1 MDKLKKL
8 LESTLVK
15 DFEIIKEE
23 TYLPKEDNDT
33 EFKKNDLFRLKD
45 DPSREFVLTSIKDD
59 NYELREL
66 TLDKKTKD
74 IYNPYININYKQLSN
89 WFDKIELFDGN
100 GELDESVQYLV
111 EGIEEIKKYFPNVPE
126 EKFQQLVDLDPTY
139 TGGNK
144 LGKFG
149 KWILTLYN
157 KGQLKDEDFYK
168 VTEYLITFKNNLQK
182 IQNKDIM
189 SYKTLPDLAKAIQ
202 GYENQEDVSN
212 RQQVKN
218 IKKDVKKVK
227 ETNEWLIIS
236 PKTEQSACY
245 YGANTKW
252 CTAGKNHNMFDY
264 YNDQGPIYIFINKL
278 NNKKYQ
284 FHAESFQFMN
294 ELDEPTAP
302 AKVIK
307 DKELLDFI
315 EEKLFN
321 YIHDDDYD
329 CYEECPLY
337 GVYPNDDYYAVTT
350 DDIENFFSMF
360 YGGEDSETLNI
371 IEKWWYN
378 EDIDEIIEI
387 IRELSYYDKLDEKA
401 KEIGFDSYEDI
412 LNSKYFE
419 KDFKNKM
426 KEIDEIIVSDLF
438 DGSPINSYRII
449 VIEHSTDNENMFAY
463 LSMDNQVQNY
473 DDFLVEWFMTS
484 NKNVYQDVL
493 SYVLENTDTSNIS
506 SEIKESLFNLVNDI
520 KNNPDQLSFDFN
532 ESVIKNPKNIMVE
545 SYLKSS
551 PLRFAFNPMS
561 NDFIITDISHNPIPL
576 NESVEKYITGI
587 LSPNLVEITSNIADD
602 YNDSKEIVEN
612 LLGKRFKEI
621 FKNHYEIIL

>member
-1 MDKLKKL
+1 MNKLRKL

-23 TYLPKEDNDT
+23 THILN
-33 EFKKNDLFRLKD
+33 
-45 DPSREFVLTSIKDD
+45 
-59 NYELREL
+59 
-66 TLDKKTKD
+66 
-74 IYNPYININYKQLSN
+74 
-89 WFDKIELFDGN
+89 
-100 GELDESVQYLV
+100 

-139 TGGNK
+139 TGGKN

-212 RQQVKN
+212 RQQVRN

-302 AKVIK
+302 TKVIK

-321 YIHDDDYD
+321 YIHNDDYD

-337 GVYPNDDYYAVTT
+337 GVYPNNDYYAVTT

-360 YGGEDSETLNI
+360 YSGEDSETLNI

-387 IRELSYYDKLDEKA
+387 IRELSYYDELDEKA

-419 KDFKNKM
+419 KDFKKKM

-438 DGSPINSYRII
+438 NGSPINSYRII
-449 VIEHSTDNENMFAY
+449 DIEHSSDNENMFAY
-463 LSMDNQVQNY
+463 LSMGNQIQNY

-493 SYVLENTDTSNIS
+493 SYVLENTDTSIINI
-506 SEIKESLFNLVNDI
+506 EIREFLFNLVNDI
-520 KNNPDQLSFDFN
+520 KNNPDQLSLDFK